1 MVRQEFVIGS
11 GNLLPDGCS
20 VQPDDREYIHD
31 PFQIARYCCDSV
43 AAFSAPAP
51 AQHMIDEPGMF
62 AFTYPMGDL
71 GIASSPRPADAMAM
85 MRATPR
91 MKSRVMMMRH
101 AKPRK

>member
-1 MVRQEFVIGS
+1 MTRFK
-11 GNLLPDGCS
+11 L
-20 VQPDDREYIHD
+20 
-31 PFQIARYCCDSV
+31 IA
-43 AAFSAPAP
+43 AAAVLSMLSATPAL

-71 GIASSPRPADAMAM
+71 GIASSPRSADAMAM

-91 MKSRVMMMRH
+91 MKSHVMMMRH